1 LLFQGKCSSEEVI
14 VIYGGGRGLNPTPKE
29 LSRWVRGHWEIEN
42 SGFWVL
48 DVRIMLARLV
58 VLFMLLGVRR

>member
-1 LLFQGKCSSEEVI
+1 VI
-14 VIYGGGRGLNPTPKE
+14 VIYGGGRGLNPTPRE

-58 VLFMLLGVRR
+58 VLFMPLGVRR